1 MTRADGI
8 AWSRTASSS
17 KIVGD
22 LPPSSSVTRFMVSA
36 PSRMIFSPTAPEPV
50 NEILATSG
58 LRTSSAPTTLPRPV
72 TTFKRPFGRLVSCSA
87 SSNTRVCSE
96 LNSLGLMTT
105 VQPAATA
112 EASFRQMNSVFAFH
126 AVIRPATPTGSRVT
140 VVLPFTI
147 GAHQHEMAAVGVGH
161 QHVQKVER
169 GGVRP
174 LHVVDEDDDRM
185 RLGAERPN
193 EFAEQVVEPV
203 QSLGAADVG
212 DRRLRADDELEVR
225 QHVGDDAALGAHRGA
240 DLLPQ
245 GAETLLALGQQG
257 VDQVLEGLDECDVG
271 RGPPKLVELAAAE
284 ISAPRGNRLVHLVDE
299 RRLARARVATDEDEQ
314 ARAVRTAVK
323 GAKKRGHL
331 RLASIHAVR
340 EAEDHR
346 GIFFAEGEQGSAR
359 AVFLEVLETTLEVVS
374 QAVGGLV
381 SIVGALRQ
389 KLVDDGRERRGYSGV
404 ELPQGRGDLG

>member
-1 MTRADGI
+1 MRESGERRDRLPRRAERVGEHGAKVVFREIADPDDLRRQAGLADVMDTLHEWMSRADF
-8 AWSRTASSS
+8 
-17 KIVGD
+17 V
-22 LPPSSSVTRFMVSA
+22 
-36 PSRMIFSPTAPEPV
+36 
-50 NEILATSG
+50 
-58 LRTSSAPTTLPRPV
+58 
-72 TTFKRPFGRLVSCSA
+72 
-87 SSNTRVCSE
+87 
-96 LNSLGLMTT
+96 
-105 VQPAATA
+105 
-112 EASFRQMNSVFAFH
+112 
-126 AVIRPATPTGSRVT
+126 
-140 VVLPFTI
+140 FTI

-174 LHVVDEDDDRM
+174 LHVVDEHDDRM

-225 QHVGDDAALGAHRGA
+225 QHVGDDAALGAQRGA

-245 GAETLLALGQQG
+245 RAETLLALGQQG
-257 VDQVLEGLDECDVG
+257 IDQVLEGLDECDVG
-271 RGPPKLVELAAAE
+271 RGPMKLVELAAAE

-314 ARAVRTAVK
+314 ARAIRTAVK
-323 GAKKRGHL
+323 CAKKRGHL

-346 GIFFAEGEQGSAR
+346 VIFFAEGEQGSVR

-389 KLVDDGRERRGYSGV
+389 KPVDNGRECRGYSGV